1 MTATSTHPVGERLRE
16 PGPKRLLALDG
27 GGIRGLVTLGYLAKI
42 ESVLRQRSGRPE
54 LVLSDYFDLIGGTST
69 GSIIATLLS
78 LGWSVERILGLYHEV
93 GRKAFT
99 PKKSWLGAVG
109 RSLGAKFDDRPL
121 TKLLRQHLGDRT
133 LGTEDLRTGLLIVV
147 KRADTGSVWAL
158 FNAPDQP
165 FYGANRDMA
174 LWQAIR
180 ASTAAPTYFRP
191 ETVAGIAGGEAAV
204 FVDGGVSMHCNP
216 ALQLLMTATLAGF
229 GVRWPWGE
237 DRLLLCSVGTG
248 SFARHPPR
256 EQLERF
262 NNLQWAGVLISQ
274 LMADA
279 GELNET
285 VLQWISTSPTAR
297 RLDAQIGDLQ
307 DDLLTPA
314 PRLTYLRY
322 DVELDRSKLAELGLE
337 YSAAEVLELH
347 EMSNTER
354 IADLDRIGRV
364 AAAAQVDAAHFAAAF
379 DRAVSD
385 PAAIR

>member
-1 MTATSTHPVGERLRE
+1 MTASDAHPVRDRLRE
-16 PGPKRLLALDG
+16 SGPKRLLALDG
-27 GGIRGLVTLGYLAKI
+27 GGIRGLVTLGYLGRL
-42 ESVLRQRSGRPE
+42 ESLLRARARRPD

-109 RSLGAKFDDRPL
+109 RTLGAKFDDRPL
-121 TKLLRQHLGDRT
+121 TRLLREHLGDRT
-133 LGTEDLRTGLLIVV
+133 LGSPDLRTGLLIVV
-147 KRADTGSVWAL
+147 KRADTGSAWAL
-158 FNAPDQP
+158 FNAPDQA
-165 FYGANRDMA
+165 FYDANRELA
-174 LWQAIR
+174 LWQAVR

-191 ETVAGIAGGEAAV
+191 ETVPGIAGGEAAV

-216 ALQLLMTATLAGF
+216 ALQLLMTATMAGF

-237 DRLLLCSVGTG
+237 DRLLLCSIGTG

-256 EQLERF
+256 EQLVRF
-262 NNLQWAGVLISQ
+262 NNLQWAGTLISQ

-285 VLQWISTSPTAR
+285 FLQWISRSPTAR
-297 RLDAQIGDLQ
+297 RLDARIGDLR
-307 DDLLTPA
+307 DDLLTPE

-322 DVELDRSKLAELGLE
+322 DVELDRGRLAELGLE
-337 YSAAEVLELH
+337 YSAAEVVDLH
-347 EMSNTER
+347 EMSNTAR

-364 AAAAQVDAAHFAAAF
+364 AAEAQVDERHLPRGF
-379 DRAVSD
+379 DRACAGAV
-385 PAAIR
+385 A

>member
-1 MTATSTHPVGERLRE
+1 M
-16 PGPKRLLALDG
+16 
-27 GGIRGLVTLGYLAKI
+27 
-42 ESVLRQRSGRPE
+42 
-54 LVLSDYFDLIGGTST
+54 
-69 GSIIATLLS
+69 
-78 LGWSVERILGLYHEV
+78 
-93 GRKAFT
+93 
-99 PKKSWLGAVG
+99 
-109 RSLGAKFDDRPL
+109 
-121 TKLLRQHLGDRT
+121 
-133 LGTEDLRTGLLIVV
+133 
-147 KRADTGSVWAL
+147 
-158 FNAPDQP
+158 
-165 FYGANRDMA
+165 
-174 LWQAIR
+174 
-180 ASTAAPTYFRP
+180 
-191 ETVAGIAGGEAAV
+191 
-204 FVDGGVSMHCNP
+204 
-216 ALQLLMTATLAGF
+216 
-229 GVRWPWGE
+229 
-237 DRLLLCSVGTG
+237 LLCSVGTG